1 MNNRAFT
8 MMNNMGLDMAMQMA
22 MSMMMCANFSKLL
35 PFSRK
40 PGKDP
45 CYCYTN

>member
-8 MMNNMGLDMAMQMA
+8 VMNNMGMDMAMA

-35 PFSRK
+35 PISHK
-40 PGKDP
+40 PGNNP
-45 CYCYTN
+45 CYC